1 MKKLIYHIGRLKED
15 EQENLDFMD
24 GLQRNTEERIE
35 LGFVF
40 IKLPVIND
48 APYRVFNKIK
58 DCLNGRMKTFLDGWD
73 IILWNKNERFTVKIN

>member
-24 GLQRNTEERIE
+24 GLQRNIEERIE

-48 APYRVFNKIK
+48 APYRVFNKIEDYRK
-58 DCLNGRMKTFLDGWD
+58 WA
-73 IILWNKNERFTVKIN
+73 NENLPKWLGYNIVE